1 VRRRPPAPHSR
12 TAIAFPLV
20 VSQAGEMSRGG
31 RRARSSNAVA
41 GQAAVSVAVERAEE
55 RSTHV
60 TVWFGEGHAVVGIIG
75 EREPPVVAPNAEVR
89 PCHSVTP

>member
-1 VRRRPPAPHSR
+1 
-12 TAIAFPLV
+12 
-20 VSQAGEMSRGG
+20 
-31 RRARSSNAVA
+31 VA